1 MGRFVLVR
9 ASHALLVVLGVS
21 VVAFALLHLSGD
33 PAAILLPPSAT
44 REDIELYRH
53 QLGLDRPLPVQYIDF
68 LSKAVRGD
76 FGSSYR
82 HNQPAL
88 GLVLERV
95 PATLELSGSAL
106 LLALVVSVP
115 LGILAAIKRGSVFD
129 QASLVLSV
137 VGQAFPVFWLGIVL
151 IIVFAENLRWLP
163 ASGRGSPQNL
173 VMPALVLSAYSMAV
187 IARILRSS
195 LLDVLNADFVRT
207 AHAKGL
213 SGRAVLLGHALKN
226 AALPVVT
233 VGGLQ
238 IGTLLGGAVITEE
251 VFAYPGM
258 GRLAV
263 QAISN
268 RDFSVVQVFVMVMAV
283 LIVAINFLT
292 DLLYAW
298 LDPRVQVEH

>member
-21 VVAFALLHLSGD
+21 VVAFGLLHLSGD
-33 PAAILLPPSAT
+33 PAALLLPPSAT
-44 REDIELYRH
+44 REDIELYRR
-53 QLGLDRPLPVQYIDF
+53 QLGLDRPLPVQYVDF
-68 LSKAVRGD
+68 VSKAVRGD
-76 FGSSYR
+76 FGMSYR

-95 PATLELSGSAL
+95 PATLELSASAL

-115 LGILAAIKRGSVFD
+115 LGILAAIKRGSIFD

-163 ASGRGSPQNL
+163 ASGRGSPLNL
-173 VMPALVLSAYSMAV
+173 VLPALVLSAYSMAV

-233 VGGLQ
+233 VVGLQ
-238 IGTLLGGAVITEE
+238 VGTLLGGAVITEE

-268 RDFSVVQVFVMVMAV
+268 RDFSVVQVFVILMAV